1 MDSNKTAFIKGCFL
15 YGVYYRLNQL
25 EIYSKKSKIIR
36 VI

>member
-1 MDSNKTAFIKGCFL
+1 MDSNKTAFIKGCF
-15 YGVYYRLNQL
+15 YMVYYRLNQL

>member
-15 YGVYYRLNQL
+15 YVYYRLNQL